1 MLDIDDAILA
11 TTLVTPG
18 KLSLGESQAG
28 PQTRTLTVRNSGA
41 APVTYDLSHV
51 GALATGPNT
60 FAVSFFNAPASVA
73 FSAPNVTIPAGGSAT
88 VDVTITVNAGLA
100 DRSQYGGY
108 IVFTPQGGGQVYR
121 VPYAGFKG
129 DYQSTQVLVP
139 TAAGFPL
146 VGRATACIRV
156 VDGECVGGSFTV
168 PPANYVY
175 NLTSIFE
182 QPSILLHLDHQ
193 ARMLQMQIVDAATGQ
208 PVHPVFNKFV
218 EEDYLP
224 RNSTST
230 SFFAYTWD
238 GTRIHSNMTNGNGNQ
253 NELFKPVPDG
263 NYKIVVSVLKALGDP
278 GDPAHWET
286 WTSPTI
292 TIDRP

>member
-1 MLDIDDAILA
+1 
-11 TTLVTPG
+11 
-18 KLSLGESQAG
+18 
-28 PQTRTLTVRNSGA
+28 
-41 APVTYDLSHV
+41 
-51 GALATGPNT
+51 
-60 FAVSFFNAPASVA
+60 
-73 FSAPNVTIPAGGSAT
+73 
-88 VDVTITVNAGLA
+88 VTITANAGLA

-108 IVFTPQGGGQVYR
+108 IVFTPQGSGQVYR

-129 DYQSTQVLVP
+129 DYQSIQVLVP

-146 VGRATACIRV
+146 VGRATACVRV
-156 VDGECVGGSFTV
+156 VDGECINGTFAI

-175 NLTSIFE
+175 NLTTIFE
-182 QPSILLHLDHQ
+182 QPSILVHLDHQ

-278 GDPAHWET
+278 NNPAHWET